1 MIFYVRKFR
10 ALWDAWEFCSEITK
24 NKNLISKPIIIE
36 RAKINTIIELV
47 FLFNFVFFI
56 NIFIRGS
63 NSKDNIKAIKK
74 GM

>member
-36 RAKINTIIELV
+36 KKRRGNVKSIMVVVKLKKKELMQYT
-47 FLFNFVFFI
+47 
-56 NIFIRGS
+56 S
-63 NSKDNIKAIKK
+63 
-74 GM
+74 

>member
-1 MIFYVRKFR
+1 MI
-10 ALWDAWEFCSEITK
+10 
-24 NKNLISKPIIIE
+24 NKAELIY
-36 RAKINTIIELV
+36 KINTIIELV
-47 FLFNFVFFI
+47 FLFNFVSFI

>member
-36 RAKINTIIELV
+36 RKR
-47 FLFNFVFFI
+47 
-56 NIFIRGS
+56 RGNVKS
-63 NSKDNIKAIKK
+63 IMVVVKLKK
-74 GM
+74 KKKS

>member
-36 RAKINTIIELV
+36 RKR
-47 FLFNFVFFI
+47 
-56 NIFIRGS
+56 RGNVKS
-63 NSKDNIKAIKK
+63 IMVVVKLKK
-74 GM
+74 KKKR